1 MILPELLR
9 RAPKSSRAGFV
20 PSEFFTN
27 AVKESMDKFLEYSVF
42 SLISFFQKNEED
54 KIQKRSLKSSVGFV
68 DGEKYNTL
76 SLMTLPILTCG
87 MTSRR

>member
-42 SLISFFQKNEED
+42 FSYFFFFKKNEED
-54 KIQKRSLKSSVGFV
+54 KIQKRSFEIFSG
-68 DGEKYNTL
+68 
-76 SLMTLPILTCG
+76 IC
-87 MTSRR
+87 